1 MALMDAEGL
10 SEPTTEASEAAATVI
25 HAVGEM
31 EARLTRQRHP
41 TVTLFIVEALTLA
54 RDGGILDWDDRV
66 CDVLDD
72 RELNVLEVNLSKQTW
87 SEEAK
92 IFTPYIEAVIF
103 IEMAE

>member
-1 MALMDAEGL
+1 MMDAEGL
-10 SEPTTEASEAAATVI
+10 SEPTTEASEAAAAVI

-72 RELNVLEVNLSKQTW
+72 RELVSYETAICPHFSPRECFGGKLVQVKVE
-87 SEEAK
+87 
-92 IFTPYIEAVIF
+92 
-103 IEMAE
+103 